1 MPTDLPL
8 HGLLPR
14 PAWWFGADQ
23 QAIDAVTDR
32 MGKVFARHGDAVAR
46 CRNALRASVDP
57 HEAIAEIHNLAG
69 LAETPEQ
76 DAAVSRLLRLAGDA
90 AITAMARWRDER
102 DDLFERHLPL
112 RKDGTPRT
120 STSDAFNAMHPQSL
134 LAGCVPNPDFSW
146 LEEIKVSRSA
156 LAMAALYFHPLVGDR
171 SAVGCAPEMA
181 HLCAALEADDKNY
194 TLDNAVGSV
203 EARLISKYG
212 PHLRMLLTTTDPAT
226 AYHAGSVADW
236 LAAQQGV
243 LRACGLSVWA
253 QLQAIHAGRSSM
265 SAVEGL
271 RGNPR
276 VKLAAWTLMC
286 DALVEIGC
294 EAEA

>member
-1 MPTDLPL
+1 MPTDLPI

-14 PAWWFGADQ
+14 PAWWFGSDQ
-23 QAIDAVTDR
+23 HAIETVTDR
-32 MGKVFARHGDAVAR
+32 VGKVFARHVDAVAR
-46 CRNALRASVDP
+46 CRNALHASVDP
-57 HEAIAEIHNLAG
+57 SEAIAEIHRLAG

-90 AITAMARWRDER
+90 AITAMARWREER

-120 STSDAFNAMHPQSL
+120 STSEAFHAMHPQSL
-134 LAGCVPNPDFSW
+134 LAGCVPIPDFSW
-146 LEEIKVSRSA
+146 LEEVKVSRSA
-156 LAMAALYFHPLVGDR
+156 LALAVIYFHPLVGDR

-181 HLCAALEADDKNY
+181 HLCAAMEADDKNY
-194 TLDNAVGSV
+194 TLDNTVGGI
-203 EARLISKYG
+203 EARLFKYG
-212 PHLRMLLTTTDPAT
+212 PHLRTLLTTTDPAT
-226 AYHAGSVADW
+226 SYHAGSVSDW
-236 LAAQQGV
+236 LAAQQNV
-243 LRACGLSVWA
+243 IRACGLDVWA
-253 QLQAIHAGRSSM
+253 QLQAVHAGRSAI

-276 VKLAAWTLMC
+276 VKHAAWTLMC
-286 DALVEIGC
+286 DALLNTAT